1 MSVLIMAVILILI
14 LIRILMIRK
23 RQVDRSQKEAM
34 RRWEMGEHR
43 SRGRKP
49 RPDEFWPDEEKSW
62 PDEFRPDE
70 EKPRPDEDWNID
82 VTIKKNREE
91 PS

>member
-1 MSVLIMAVILILI
+1 MI

-49 RPDEFWPDEEKSW
+49 RPDKFW
-62 PDEFRPDE
+62 PDE
-70 EKPRPDEDWNID
+70 EKPRPDEDWSID
-82 VTIKKNREE
+82 DTIKKNREE